1 MDTLIKNCQLVN
13 LKNESCEKVSIF
25 VVDGKIE
32 KIENS
37 QTINSDDFLTID
49 LNGKYI
55 LPGLWDVHTHIG
67 DLIPDPDNLLE
78 TETLPEYIKTNV
90 KSKDKEFENL
100 IPENILA
107 EQKLEKETKE
117 KRKKEHF
124 FHGKIKF
131 NT

>member
-1 MDTLIKNCQLVN
+1 MDTLIKNCHLVN
-13 LKNESCEKVSIF
+13 LKNESCETVSIF
-25 VVDGKIE
+25 VVDGKID

-78 TETLPEYIKTNV
+78 TETLPEYTIRAGKNAIDGLKKGITSLRIV
-90 KSKDKEFENL
+90 GEDGDVC
-100 IPENILA
+100 LA
-107 EQKLEKETKE
+107 W
-117 KRKKEHF
+117 KKMF
-124 FHGKIKF
+124 KKKK
-131 NT
+131 

>member
-78 TETLPEYIKTNV
+78 TETLPEYTIRAGKNAIDGLKKGITSLGFFR
-90 KSKDKEFENL
+90 SKYIYCKEGYISYRWSWSWHIRSL
-100 IPENILA
+100 
-107 EQKLEKETKE
+107 
-117 KRKKEHF
+117 
-124 FHGKIKF
+124 
-131 NT
+131 

>member
-1 MDTLIKNCQLVN
+1 
-13 LKNESCEKVSIF
+13 LKNESCETVSIF
-25 VVDGKIE
+25 VVDGKID

-78 TETLPEYIKTNV
+78 TETLPEYTIRAGKNAIDGLKKGITSLRIV
-90 KSKDKEFENL
+90 GEDGDVC
-100 IPENILA
+100 LA
-107 EQKLEKETKE
+107 W
-117 KRKKEHF
+117 KKMF
-124 FHGKIKF
+124 KKKGF
-131 NT
+131 